1 MGCLSMRIL
10 PVITNTGMD
19 WILLQK
25 PINIMLNRLISLQS
39 FILIE
44 NLAFMLIWVLMGAY
58 GLARVILIR
67 TRPGMLKGNWVR
79 SQDGPG
85 RMNIPLPGTLP
96 RNWFI
101 IRSEER
107 RVGKECVSTCRSR
120 WSPYH

>member
-1 MGCLSMRIL
+1 MGCRSMRIL
-10 PVITNTGMD
+10 PGITNTGMD

-25 PINIMLNRLISLQS
+25 PINIILNRLISLQS

-85 RMNIPLPGTLP
+85 RD
-96 RNWFI
+96 R
-101 IRSEER
+101 
-107 RVGKECVSTCRSR
+107 KSTRLNSVTNAHLVCRLLLEKKKHTHKTR
-120 WSPYH
+120 QAPVI